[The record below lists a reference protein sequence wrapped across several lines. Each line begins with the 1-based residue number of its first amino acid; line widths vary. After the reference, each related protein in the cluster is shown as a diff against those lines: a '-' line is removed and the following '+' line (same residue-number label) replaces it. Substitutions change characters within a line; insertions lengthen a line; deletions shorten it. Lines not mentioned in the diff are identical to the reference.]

1 MSRRMRVFFGGLTAL
16 ALVGLSLGADS
27 ASATTGGCIVPQFAA
42 LAYGSEGGGGPIF
55 SFFDQVMLSGDSGV
69 RKQQCG
75 DFLKGCQQTVKLST
89 NCVAAALAADQ
100 KGEQEGCKDSGSVSD
115 CQKDVNSQYSSFQ
128 GFLSD
133 SKARGYD
140 VCKACYEDCLE
151 GITGE
156 CSPFDEQ

>member
-89 NCVAAALAADQ
+89 NCVQAALAADQ
-100 KGEQEGCKDSGSVSD
+100 KGLQDLCKDSSGSVSD
-115 CQKDVNSQYSSFQ
+115 CQKEVSSQYSSFQ
-128 GFLSD
+128 GFLSG
-133 SKARGYD
+133 SKATGND
-140 VCKACYEDCLE
+140 ICKACYADCLE
-151 GITGE
+151 GITDE
-156 CSPFDEQ
+156 CGF